1 MMKTFVTRR
10 WFFVPPIILAAFVA
24 FGFLTMALWN
34 ALLPGIFHL
43 PVITFWQAI
52 GLLILFRLFFGGGHW
67 GHGRHH
73 WPRGMREKFERMS
86 PEEREKFRQ
95 HLHYYGHH
103 WRCCPDDEKFQEK
116 KDDQSV

>member
-1 MMKTFVTRR
+1 MKTFARR
-10 WFFVPPIILAAFVA
+10 KWIFVPPIILAAFLA
-24 FGFLTMALWN
+24 FGFVTMALWN

-52 GLLILFRLFFGGGHW
+52 GLLILARLFFGGGHW
-67 GHGRHH
+67 GHGRHY
-73 WPRGMREKFERMS
+73 WSRGMREKYHNMT

-95 HLHYYGHH
+95 QWHDYAHH
-103 WRCCPDDEKFQEK
+103 WRGCCGDDKFQEK